1 MRSAFVMYSVLS
13 LFTLIGILPAA
24 SSNDAVTDV
33 INADFNKTYSAIINT
48 TNEAIYKFTYREMK
62 NKVNLCR
69 KRFAGTNIN
78 MYLVFH
84 AFNREKNI
92 FEICN
97 NLLSFFQM
105 FIENNLIHWIPFS
118 ICFCL
123 RYQNQPE
130 A

>member
-62 NKVNLCR
+62 NKVNLCC

-84 AFNREKNI
+84 AFNQEKNI

-118 ICFCL
+118 IVH
-123 RYQNQPE
+123 PVSV
-130 A
+130 